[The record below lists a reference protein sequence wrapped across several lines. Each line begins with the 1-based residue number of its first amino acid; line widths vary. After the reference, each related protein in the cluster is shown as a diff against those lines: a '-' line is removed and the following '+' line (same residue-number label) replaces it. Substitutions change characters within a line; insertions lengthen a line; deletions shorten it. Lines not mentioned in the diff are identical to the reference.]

1 MEKGGREMNKRYFER
16 KKEKLTGEQDS
27 IPLWRINRNSIPFF
41 LLGAFLAFT
50 SWWIFKNSSQDPTQ
64 VLQKIQYD
72 NLGTVAMSKVEAI
85 VGNGRVEVPLD
96 AVKEKKFISF
106 EYQNKESR
114 IPLLAYLAPSGKVVT
129 AVAACEPCNSTRFHI
144 EGNELVCDNCLTRW
158 RLETLKGI
166 SGGCIA
172 YPPDILFH
180 TVDGGKLMIKEIDV
194 QNWKPRFLRG

>member
-1 MEKGGREMNKRYFER
+1 MKETHYEEKR
-16 KKEKLTGEQDS
+16 EKLIGDPNR

-41 LLGAFLAFT
+41 LLGAFLAFS
-50 SWWIFKNSSQDPTQ
+50 SWWIFKNSSQDPSQ
-64 VLQKIQYD
+64 VLQKIHYE

-96 AVKEKKFISF
+96 VVKERKLISF
-106 EYQNKESR
+106 QYQSREGR
-114 IPLLAYLAPSGKVVT
+114 IPLLAYITPSGKVVT
-129 AVAACEPCNSTRFHI
+129 AVSACESCNSTRFHI
-144 EGNELVCDNCLTRW
+144 EGNELVCDNCFTRW
-158 RLETLKGI
+158 SLETLKGI

-172 YPPDILFH
+172 YPPDFLFH